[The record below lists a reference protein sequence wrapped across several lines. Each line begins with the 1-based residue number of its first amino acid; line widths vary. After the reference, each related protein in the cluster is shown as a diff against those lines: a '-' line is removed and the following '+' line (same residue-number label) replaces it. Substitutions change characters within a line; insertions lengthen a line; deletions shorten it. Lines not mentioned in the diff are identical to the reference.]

1 VPADLGRGYTGA
13 RHDISF
19 LAKGFFRYVYRG
31 QALSPRM
38 MKDISLPLPTK
49 LAGFGEEDSKSSKK

>member
-1 VPADLGRGYTGA
+1 VAILEPDMTSILANGY
-13 RHDISF
+13 
-19 LAKGFFRYVYRG
+19 FRYVFRG

-38 MKDISLPLPTK
+38 TKDISLPLPSK